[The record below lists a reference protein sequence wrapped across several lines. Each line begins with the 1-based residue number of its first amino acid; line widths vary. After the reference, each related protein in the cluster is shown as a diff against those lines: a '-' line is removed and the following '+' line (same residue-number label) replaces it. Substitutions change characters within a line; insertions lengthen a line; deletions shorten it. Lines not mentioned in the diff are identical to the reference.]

1 MGLVIRYLVRTI
13 NKLSYHNHTATLF
26 FDPNHKTDRIL
37 YIYLIT
43 RFISKES
50 FYAWSFYALIH
61 FDFIALNSIE
71 IHSILIRET

>member
-13 NKLSYHNHTATLF
+13 NKLSYHNHIATLF

-50 FYAWSFYALIH
+50 FYALIH

>member
-43 RFISKES
+43 RFISKEG
-50 FYAWSFYALIH
+50 FYALIH
-61 FDFIALNSIE
+61 FDFIALNSID